1 MNVEFY
7 HAANLISDEVSGSTD
22 HINMCCN
29 FGLTTS
35 IDDKFADYPDRL
47 KDLLLGD
54 SIEAKNFQSNI
65 RQFNSAFSMAS
76 MGAHLDIPKGHGP
89 YCYRIHGQMY
99 HLAGPLH
106 PEPGG
111 RPSYGQ
117 IYILDTA
124 QAIEERLGNPAN
136 SKCDPQLMAE
146 LTKLISTRNPY
157 AKAYKM
163 MAEVEEKENTDALKE
178 GRVAEEV
185 RLIFDIST
193 TKDRRRYN
201 VPVSNEVAVVFVG
214 EDQDIPA
221 SRSLAIHPRGGG
233 LTAIRDIDK
242 ICDPLSYP
250 IFFPTGADGWHPE
263 LEKKQSSRKRDRITQ
278 KEYYSYLL
286 MSKKGIFNPLHHGRA
301 LFQQFVVDC
310 WVKVSLRILR
320 KSRYYFISL
329 QIEQNR
335 LNYHRTHQLDL
346 RSDSYH
352 ALQDYLASAGEGPPG
367 RMIVLPS
374 SFKGSPRAMIQDFN
388 DAMAMI
394 SKYGKPDIFLTFTCN
409 PSWKEITE
417 NLAPGQSAS
426 DRPDLIARVF
436 KMKVSENI

>member
-1 MNVEFY
+1 
-7 HAANLISDEVSGSTD
+7 
-22 HINMCCN
+22 
-29 FGLTTS
+29 
-35 IDDKFADYPDRL
+35 
-47 KDLLLGD
+47 
-54 SIEAKNFQSNI
+54 
-65 RQFNSAFSMAS
+65 MAS

-89 YCYRIHGQMY
+89 YCYRIHGQVY

-193 TKDRRRYN
+193 TKDRRCYN

-242 ICDPLSYP
+242 ICDPLTYP
-250 IFFPTGADGWHPE
+250 
-263 LEKKQSSRKRDRITQ
+263 
-278 KEYYSYLL
+278 
-286 MSKKGIFNPLHHGRA
+286 
-301 LFQQFVVDC
+301 
-310 WVKVSLRILR
+310 
-320 KSRYYFISL
+320 
-329 QIEQNR
+329 
-335 LNYHRTHQLDL
+335 
-346 RSDSYH
+346 
-352 ALQDYLASAGEGPPG
+352 
-367 RMIVLPS
+367 
-374 SFKGSPRAMIQDFN
+374 
-388 DAMAMI
+388 
-394 SKYGKPDIFLTFTCN
+394 
-409 PSWKEITE
+409 
-417 NLAPGQSAS
+417 
-426 DRPDLIARVF
+426 
-436 KMKVSENI
+436 